1 MRKQRMPVHWVLG
14 LIVLVSAAYVNDAQP
29 QSGLKRPL
37 NLEGK
42 TSLYQRVIAVP
53 GARLSSMM
61 GPSNTASL
69 VTPFTVF
76 YVYQRA
82 SKDGKEWLQVGS
94 DSNGKIEGWLAG
106 DQGIDWAQALTVGF
120 RDPEKHPRVL
130 LFKDRDSLNTLINE
144 NNVSQ
149 FAELRTQA
157 EQGIEAGSPV
167 AAIQPEAYI
176 DIRRNFYLVPILSHE
191 DVLVGPEQGRLLRV
205 ATVPLQDPT
214 SADSAYRAGIVFV
227 IDTTISMDPYI
238 ERTRSIMRRVYES
251 IEAANLSGNVSYGL
265 IAYRDS
271 LAAVPA
277 LEYAT
282 RIYAPL
288 EAGSNGDEFL
298 SRIKEVR
305 QAQVSSEGFDE
316 DAYAGV
322 KQAITDID
330 WSGFFARYVVLITD
344 AGPRLGSDPLSATA
358 LDTEPLRQL
367 AQDNDVIIS
376 VMHLR
381 SPSGA
386 ADHAF
391 AEEQYRK
398 LSNVSGIGELYQP
411 VEAGNITSFENALTE
426 LTAQLTEQVREAT
439 SGRALLG
446 MAYATADQDSES
458 SSYQEKVTRLGYALR
473 MRYLQEEAGQGVPSL
488 FDAWMVDRDLTD
500 PTERA
505 VDVRVMLT
513 RNQLS
518 DLHEVLKRVLLA
530 AEEGALAPQDFLDE
544 LMSLSATISRD
555 PDAVKSATR
564 TVGRKSLA
572 DLGYMREY
580 LEGLPYKSEVMNL
593 DLSTWQQWSAQEQ
606 FEFINQLDGKVAYY
620 RALHDNVDLWVSL
633 DGGPVDGDSLY
644 PLLLEALP

>member
-1 MRKQRMPVHWVLG
+1 MRTQRMPVHWLLG
-14 LIVLVSAAYVNDAQP
+14 LIVIISAAYVNDAQS
-29 QSGLKRPL
+29 QSGLSRPL
-37 NLEGK
+37 TLEGK

-53 GARLSSMM
+53 GARLSSVM

-76 YVYQRA
+76 YVYQREA
-82 SKDGKEWLQVGS
+82 KDGKKWLQVGS
-94 DSNGKIEGWLAG
+94 NSNGKIEGWLAA
-106 DQGIDWAQALTVGF
+106 DQAIDWAQALTVGF
-120 RDPEKHPRVL
+120 RDPEKYPRVL
-130 LFKDRDSLNTLINE
+130 LFKDRDSLNTLISE

-149 FAELRTQA
+149 FSELRAQA

-167 AAIQPEAYI
+167 AAIQPEDFI

-214 SADSAYRAGIVFV
+214 GLDSPYRAGIVFV
-227 IDTTISMDPYI
+227 IDTTISMGPYI
-238 ERTRSIMRRVYES
+238 ERTRSTMREVYKS
-251 IEAANLSGNVSYGL
+251 IAAADLSGKVSYGL
-265 IAYRDS
+265 VAYRDS
-271 LAAVPA
+271 LTAVPA

-288 EAGSNGDEFL
+288 EENSNGDEFL

-305 QAQVSSEGFDE
+305 QAQVSSKDFNE
-316 DAYAGV
+316 DAYAGI

-330 WSGFFARYVVLITD
+330 WSGFYARYVVLITD
-344 AGPRLGSDPLSATA
+344 AGPRLSDDPLSATG
-358 LDTEPLRQL
+358 LGTESLRRL

-386 ADHAF
+386 ANHAF

-398 LSNVSGIGELYQP
+398 LSTVSGIGELYQP
-411 VEAGNITSFENALTE
+411 VEAGNLSSFENTLTE
-426 LTAQLTEQVREAT
+426 FTTQLTEQVRDAT
-439 SGRALLG
+439 SGRAPLE
-446 MAYATADQDSES
+446 MADSTADQDSAS
-458 SSYQEKVTRLGYALR
+458 PSYQQKVARLGYALR

-488 FDAWMVDRDLTD
+488 FNAWMVDRDLTD
-500 PTERA
+500 PSERA

-513 RNQLS
+513 RDQLS
-518 DLHEVLKRVLLA
+518 DLHEVLKRVLMA
-530 AEEGALAPQDFLDE
+530 AEEGALAPQDFLEE

-564 TVGRKSLA
+564 TVGTKSLA

-620 RALHDNVDLWVSL
+620 RALHDNLDLWVSL
-633 DGGPVDGDSLY
+633 DGGPIDGDSLY